1 MVVQTL
7 SCVQLFVTPW
17 TAVCRAS
24 LSFTISQS
32 WLKFMSIESVMP
44 SNHLIL
50 FHLLLLPSVL
60 PSLTGSFSISWL
72 FASGGQSIGATAS
85 ASVLPMNIQGWFPL
99 GLTGLIYLQSKSLLQ
114 DHNLKASVLWC
125 SAFFM
130 VQVSHPCMTAGKTI
144 ALTYCLGLNLSE
156 LALTPHL
163 PLKNIWKFLPP
174 CLCLTFP
181 LWVNSHIYY
190 M

>member
-1 MVVQTL
+1 MSSSLQLHRLQHTRVPCPSPSPGVCSNSCPL
-7 SCVQLFVTPW
+7 SLWCHLT
-17 TAVCRAS
+17 TS
-24 LSFTISQS
+24 SSSTSFFCLQS
-32 WLKFMSIESVMP
+32 FPV
-44 SNHLIL
+44 
-50 FHLLLLPSVL
+50 
-60 PSLTGSFSISWL
+60 TGSFSISWL

-114 DHNLKASVLWC
+114 DHNLKASILWC